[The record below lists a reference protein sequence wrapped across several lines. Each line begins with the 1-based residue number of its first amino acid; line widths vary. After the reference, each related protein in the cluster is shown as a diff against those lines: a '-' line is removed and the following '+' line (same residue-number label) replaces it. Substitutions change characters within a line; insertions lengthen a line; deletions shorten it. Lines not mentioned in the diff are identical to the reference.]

1 MSVAA
6 GAGSGASTGAAIGS
20 FIPGPGTLI
29 GAGLGAVIGAG
40 FGLAQHGKRKVQGQ
54 RNAMR
59 AGLIY
64 EHEKKAKERNR
75 SILEGQLTI
84 GAMQNTAQSREAAI
98 QVAQEEG
105 MREVALGQSG
115 MSGGTPFYSLDSEI
129 QQNVQRLS
137 DLSYMQN
144 ADLSGRIAQ
153 ANNQLDGSDMRM
165 QEAIWGMQDANEQ
178 MAYLDSDVAAALS
191 MGTGA
196 LAGMSMANNVMEM
209 GTKMGMDK
217 WFQKDPSVAAATSQA
232 TASTTIAKPSLWD
245 RAKSSYIDQT
255 YGPGGVV
262 PGTTWDIK
270 SYTVDPA
277 QKLGAG
283 IKQFGQAT
291 YNFFD
296 QNQGKKNAYINSN
309 TRYSDYFG
317 MSSAN
322 NPLRF

>member
-6 GAGSGASTGAAIGS
+6 GAGSGAATGATIGS
-20 FIPGPGTLI
+20 FIPGAGTLI
-29 GAGLGAVIGAG
+29 GAGVGAVVGAG

-84 GAMQNTAQSREAAI
+84 SAMQNTAQSREAAI

-137 DLSYMQN
+137 DLLYMQN

-178 MAYLDSDVAAALS
+178 MAYLDSDVATALS
-191 MGTGA
+191 MATGA
-196 LAGMSMANNVMEM
+196 FAGITMANNVNTAITQMT
-209 GTKMGMDK
+209 GTDIEGHFSGWADAAREKRNWEQPQYGSAHSK
-217 WFQKDPSVAAATSQA
+217 TYTPAPSSMFPSTSAPGRQ
-232 TASTTIAKPSLWD
+232 STLLQPQYGSA
-245 RAKSSYIDQT
+245 YHGT
-255 YGPGGVV
+255 YM
-262 PGTTWDIK
+262 
-270 SYTVDPA
+270 PA
-277 QKLGAG
+277 QSSMFPSTSAPGRASPHNQPFDFSKFRLGSG
-283 IKQFGQAT
+283 VSFS
-291 YNFFD
+291 F
-296 QNQGKKNAYINSN
+296 
-309 TRYSDYFG
+309 
-317 MSSAN
+317 
-322 NPLRF
+322 